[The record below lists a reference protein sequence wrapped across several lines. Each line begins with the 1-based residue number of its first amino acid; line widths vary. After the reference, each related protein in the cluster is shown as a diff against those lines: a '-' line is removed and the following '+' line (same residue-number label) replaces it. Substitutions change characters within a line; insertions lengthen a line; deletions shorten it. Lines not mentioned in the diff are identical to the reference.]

1 MSPLTFRLSLPNAGT
16 TPRPP
21 PESVTAR
28 AIDRLLRWPMQRGIK
43 VTAWFPAL
51 DLTDDFYGVEL
62 REEVMALGSNGWLT
76 LVQAAAP

>member
-1 MSPLTFRLSLPNAGT
+1 MSHSRSGI
-16 TPRPP
+16 RPQSTSRAPWP

-43 VTAWFPAL
+43 GTAWFPAL